1 MMVVNMFTVALI
13 RFLTGWILPLNTQL
27 LKFVKVKWPVSAKI
41 TIQNSTYKVHAILSF
56 LVLQYCSRDSAI
68 LKAQNSYQR

>member
-1 MMVVNMFTVALI
+1 MVVNMFTVALI

-27 LKFVKVKWPVSAKI
+27 LKFVKVKWSVSAKI
-41 TIQNSTYKVHAILSF
+41 TIQNSTYKVFWS
-56 LVLQYCSRDSAI
+56 YCSRDSAI